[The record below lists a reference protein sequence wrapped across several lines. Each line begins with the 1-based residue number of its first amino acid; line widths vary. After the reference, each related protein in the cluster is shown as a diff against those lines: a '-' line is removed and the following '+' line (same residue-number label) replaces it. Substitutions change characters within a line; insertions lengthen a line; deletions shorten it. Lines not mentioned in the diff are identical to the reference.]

1 MENTL
6 THLVN
11 YETKIF
17 DQKNN
22 LKSVAFV
29 ENTSNI
35 LRSKK
40 AYCLKITQSI
50 NHVKE
55 YFNMFVST
63 LKNII
68 QTHFRGMLFVP
79 C

>member
-1 MENTL
+1 MTL
-6 THLVN
+6 
-11 YETKIF
+11 
-17 DQKNN
+17 
-22 LKSVAFV
+22 V